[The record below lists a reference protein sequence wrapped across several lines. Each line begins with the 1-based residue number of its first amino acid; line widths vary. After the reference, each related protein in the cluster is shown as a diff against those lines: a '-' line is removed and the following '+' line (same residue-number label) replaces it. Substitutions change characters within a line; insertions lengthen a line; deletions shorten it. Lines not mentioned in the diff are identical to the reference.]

1 MTISELSNNILSL
14 VSSVPQLRETEI
26 LYNEPMSRH
35 TTFRIGGAAA
45 ALAFPKS
52 TAELKSLAD
61 ALSAGGI
68 NFIVIGNGS
77 NLLVRDAGIAA
88 AVIST
93 AKMNGIDF
101 AGENDTLIC
110 GCGAMLPRV
119 SSQCAKN
126 SLSGFEFAS
135 AIPGTIGGGIVM
147 NCGAYGGC
155 MADVVE
161 ETEYLSPTGEIK
173 LLPRAAHD
181 FSYRNSFF
189 AKNPQNIVLSAK
201 IKLHRAEKSIIESAI
216 RENIARRA
224 GQPTDKPSAGSV
236 FKRSGGI
243 SAGKLIED
251 CGLKGFHIGGAC
263 ISPKHAGFIV
273 NNGGASADDVLRL
286 IELARN
292 SVKNKFGIE
301 LECEIKII

>member
-14 VSSVPQLRETEI
+14 VSSVPQLRESEI

-52 TAELKSLAD
+52 TAELKCLAD
-61 ALSAGGI
+61 TLSSGGI

-77 NLLVRDAGIAA
+77 NLLVRDVGISA

-93 AKMNGIDF
+93 TKISEIKFSDENG
-101 AGENDTLIC
+101 TVIC

-119 SSQCAKN
+119 SAQCAK
-126 SLSGFEFAS
+126 SGLSGFEFAA

-161 ETEYLSPTGEIK
+161 ETEYLSPNGEIK
-173 LLPRAAHD
+173 LLPRAEHA

-201 IKLHRAEKSIIESAI
+201 IKLRRAEKSLIEAAI

-236 FKRSGGI
+236 FKRSGDI
-243 SAGKLIED
+243 SAGKLIEE
-251 CGLKGFHIGGAC
+251 CGLKGFRVGGAC
-263 ISPKHAGFIV
+263 ISPKHAGFVV

-286 IELARN
+286 IDLARN
-292 SVKNKFGIE
+292 SVKSKFGIE